1 MTEREAVVAF
11 LREES
16 AQFTATANRVE
27 VDSGIQMALRLDAK
41 ASVLRT
47 VAAYIERGDHLVGRD
62 VEVPT
67 IGYQPAEERDE

>member
-16 AQFTATANRVE
+16 SKFTATANRVE

-67 IGYQPAEERDE
+67 IGCQPAEKRDE